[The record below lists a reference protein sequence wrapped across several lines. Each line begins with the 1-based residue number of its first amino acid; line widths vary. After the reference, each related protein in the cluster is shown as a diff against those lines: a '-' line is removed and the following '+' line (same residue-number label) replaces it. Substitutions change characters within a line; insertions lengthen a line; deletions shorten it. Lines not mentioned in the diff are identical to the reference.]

1 MILSLPPSPPKF
13 KPESRSQSN
22 AKKERKSFSGPLLD
36 SFGNQSLAATTTTR
50 SSQSISSDTKK
61 GKEKASVD
69 VVHRVVYTIIQKQR
83 QFSVPIYPSIHYPF
97 IHLTALGRRFDFIF
111 VFESKLD
118 NILFFFVFLFSFFF
132 FGIQFQYRSFD
143 FQDTKKGL
151 E

>member
-13 KPESRSQSN
+13 KTESRSQSN
-22 AKKERKSFSGPLLD
+22 ANKERKIFFSGTLLD

-69 VVHRVVYTIIQKQR
+69 VVHRVVNTIIQQQH

-118 NILFFFVFLFSFFF
+118 NICFSFSFF
-132 FGIQFQYRSFD
+132 
-143 FQDTKKGL
+143 
-151 E
+151 